1 MTLLFQKDR
10 GEFTPIMNK
19 LAEAE
24 VVHLAPEE
32 KEFNTGQVNIIEACD
47 YHFACLLTKEEY
59 IALAHEILKE
69 AEKL

>member
-1 MTLLFQKDR
+1 MTLLFQKNR
-10 GEFTPIMNK
+10 GAFTPIMDK

-32 KEFNTGQVNIIEACD
+32 KEFNTGQINIVEACD
-47 YHFACLLTKEEY
+47 YYFKCLLTKEEY
-59 IALAHEILKE
+59 IQLAHEILKE